1 MSRTKRVLIA
11 AAIALPV
18 AAVIVVAV
26 RWLWLAIG
34 GAEMSIHGWVALG
47 IAILGIVV
55 LTMALMGL
63 AFHSARSGHD
73 DRVDDRKRD

>member
-1 MSRTKRVLIA
+1 MIRDRYAMLFS
-11 AAIALPV
+11 
-18 AAVIVVAV
+18 
-26 RWLWLAIG
+26 
-34 GAEMSIHGWVALG
+34 
-47 IAILGIVV
+47 LGIVV